1 MNDLRRIRGMKPQA
15 LRQSGQSILEHV
27 AEGKATQPEDY
38 PERPAGPLP
47 KKVQPCVEAIKVFCR
62 KRARELGLL
71 PELVPPK
78 PWTGPPAA
86 QLAGQRHLYPPA
98 EGRRLAN
105 GSGAY
110 PLAGTSQPAE
120 LRTPSVEE
128 VPY

>member
-78 PWTGPPAA
+78 PWTGPLLRSW
-86 QLAGQRHLYPPA
+86 LASGTFTRPQKA
-98 EGRRLAN
+98 EGWRTDQVLT
-105 GSGAY
+105 
-110 PLAGTSQPAE
+110 PLLEHLNQQNFERPQ
-120 LRTPSVEE
+120 
-128 VPY
+128 